1 MSSEQDSQ
9 NLTPRE
15 RRAARTRESIID
27 ASRCIIRERG
37 AYGLSLREVARRI
50 DYSPAGLYEY
60 FGSKDELIAAVIR
73 DGFER
78 FAHYQATVPTGLP
91 PGERL
96 YHLGLAYIRFAR
108 ENPHH
113 FMLIFNTPD
122 LQQAAFLNNEAAEED
137 DFVAK
142 GTYQTLVEAVKACFE
157 AGDIHP
163 DHHLDTVILNTWAM
177 VHGLATL
184 MLAHPQPEIE
194 ANWEA
199 IADHLLNTWYRG
211 LRYRP

>member
-1 MSSEQDSQ
+1 MSSEQEGQDLS
-9 NLTPRE
+9 PRE
-15 RRAARTRESIID
+15 RRAVRTREAIID
-27 ASRCIIRERG
+27 AARCIIRERG

-78 FAHYQATVPTGLP
+78 FAHYQATVATHLP

-96 YHLGLAYIRFAR
+96 YQLGIAYIRFAR

-122 LQQAAFLNNEAAEED
+122 LHQAAFLNQAESDD
-137 DFVAK
+137 DFLAK

-157 AGDIHP
+157 VGDIHP
-163 DHHLDTVILNTWAM
+163 GHHLDTVILNTWAM

-184 MLAHPQPEIE
+184 ILAHPHPEIE

-199 IADHLLNTWYRG
+199 IADQLLNTSYNG
-211 LRYRP
+211 LKHRP